1 MTRNYRIY
9 GKKLFRIRVL
19 VGLIRVYISMGDRWG
34 YIFPRRREEKRKR
47 EKERRGKS

>member
-1 MTRNYRIY
+1 M
-9 GKKLFRIRVL
+9 GKGFRIRVL

-47 EKERRGKS
+47 GERKEKEELEE